1 MERKARCSLSRMNS
15 SALDVITFGE
25 TMVCFAAHEVG
36 PLEQAATFTKIVA
49 GAESNVAVGL
59 ARLGLKVAW
68 LSRLGDDSFGRYIRA
83 SLEAESVDGRSITV
97 DPAQRTGFML
107 KSRAMEGADPVVEYH
122 RRGSAASMLSLADFD
137 EARFLAARHLHV
149 TGITPALSANC
160 AALVEHAMRF
170 MRAAGRT
177 VSFDPNL
184 RPRLWPSREA
194 MAEHLNRLA
203 GLADWVLPGL
213 AEGQSLTGLQTPE
226 EIAEFYLARGAKAV
240 AIKLGAEGSMWRT
253 AEGGGQVPG
262 APVERVVDTVGA
274 GDAFAAGLISA
285 RLEGRDWPATLARAN
300 WVGAQAI
307 QVVGDMDGL
316 PRREQLP
323 AGL

>member
-1 MERKARCSLSRMNS
+1 MNAAAS
-15 SALDVITFGE
+15 LDVITFGE
-25 TMVCFAAHEVG
+25 TMVCFAAHEPG

-59 ARLGLKVAW
+59 ARLGLRVAW
-68 LSRLGDDSFGRYIRA
+68 LSRLGDDSFGRTIRA
-83 SLEAESVDGRSITV
+83 SLEAEGVDCGSATFDTTR
-97 DPAQRTGFML
+97 RTGFML
-107 KSRAMEGADPVVEYH
+107 KSRAPEGQDPVVEYH
-122 RRGSAASMLSLADFD
+122 RRGSAASALSPSDFD
-137 EARFLAARHLHV
+137 DQRFLAARHLHV
-149 TGITPALSANC
+149 TGITPALSPAC
-160 AALVEHAMRF
+160 AELVEHAMRT

-184 RPRLWPSREA
+184 RLKLWPSREA

-213 AEGQSLTGLQTPE
+213 AEGRLLTGLEAPE
-226 EIAEFYLARGAKAV
+226 DIAAFYLARGAKAV
-240 AIKLGAEGSMWRT
+240 AIKLGAQGATWRS
-253 AEGGGQVPG
+253 ADGGGRVPG
-262 APVERVVDTVGA
+262 VRVERVVDTVGA
-274 GDAFAAGLISA
+274 GDAFAAGIISA
-285 RLEGRDWPATLARAN
+285 RLEGRDWPAALARAN

-316 PRREQLP
+316 PRRAELP

>member
-1 MERKARCSLSRMNS
+1 MNEHTM
-15 SALDVITFGE
+15 DVITFGE
-25 TMVCFAAHEVG
+25 TMVCFAAHETG
-36 PLEQAATFTKIVA
+36 PLERAATFTKIVA

-59 ARLGLKVAW
+59 ARLGLSVGW
-68 LSRLGDDSFGRYIRA
+68 LSRLGDDSFGRYILA
-83 SLEAESVDGRSITV
+83 ALEAEGVDGRAVTI
-97 DPAQRTGFML
+97 DPTRRTGFML
-107 KSRAMEGADPVVEYH
+107 KSRAPEGEDPVVEYH
-122 RRGSAASMLSLADFD
+122 RRGSAASALSLADFD

-149 TGITPALSANC
+149 TGITPALSPSC
-160 AALVEHAMRF
+160 AELVEHAMRR

-213 AEGQSLTGLQTPE
+213 AEGRTLTGLETPE
-226 EIAEFYLARGAKAV
+226 AIAEFYLARGARAV
-240 AIKLGAEGSMWRT
+240 AIKLGAEGALWRS
-253 AEGGGQVPG
+253 ADAGGHVPG
-262 APVERVVDTVGA
+262 VRVERIVDTVGA

-285 RLEGRDWPATLARAN
+285 KLEGQDWPAAVARAN
-300 WVGAQAI
+300 WVGARAI

-316 PRREQLP
+316 PRRAELP
-323 AGL
+323 ADLGGPPS